1 MLKSH
6 KSSKFIFIEFII
18 KNNSKIFKYSAFTP
32 IKWSQFGKWRTIT
45 GRMTPSGS
53 EECTLRL
60 WRRQLLKI

>member
-32 IKWSQFGKWRTIT
+32 IKWSQFGK
-45 GRMTPSGS
+45 
-53 EECTLRL
+53 
-60 WRRQLLKI
+60 